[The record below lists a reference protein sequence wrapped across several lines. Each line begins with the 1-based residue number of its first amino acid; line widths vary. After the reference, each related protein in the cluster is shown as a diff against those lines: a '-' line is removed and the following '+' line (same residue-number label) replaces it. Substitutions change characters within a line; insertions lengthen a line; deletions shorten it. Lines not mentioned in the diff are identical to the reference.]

1 MIQLSPLD
9 AYAILKDLVVL
20 IIGIAI
26 YAIIVYNLYRFV
38 AKRDVFDLNLRQYSR
53 SEHPTIAK
61 FFATILYIIEYL
73 MFFPL
78 FLMVWFIIF
87 SAIFISMSTQDIG
100 TILTISMAL
109 VASVRIASYYKQNLA
124 RDIAKLVPF
133 ALLAVFLIDGGISF
147 DWTNSAELLIQIPSL
162 LSTLF
167 YYFAFVFA
175 LELILRIVHSITKAL
190 FKRDEIK

>member
-162 LSTLF
+162 LSTLI